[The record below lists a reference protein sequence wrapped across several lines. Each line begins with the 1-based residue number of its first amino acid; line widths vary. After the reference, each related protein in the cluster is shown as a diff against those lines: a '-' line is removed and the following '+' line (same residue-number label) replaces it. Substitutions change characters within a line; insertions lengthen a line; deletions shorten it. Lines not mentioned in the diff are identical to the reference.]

1 MADLDTRDKRSSGIL
16 ISLPFRGR
24 LPNVD
29 SSVDQPDRQHVPF
42 MYSGIAAGG
51 AGPAPTGPPVGT
63 LTMMGL
69 GR

>member
-24 LPNVD
+24 LPHID

-42 MYSGIAAGG
+42 MYSGIVAGAAE
-51 AGPAPTGPPVGT
+51 APTGPPVGT
-63 LTMMGL
+63 LTMMGV